1 MPPKHQSPPA
11 EAQGQATPGN
21 AGSSS
26 SGSGAPP
33 AGSAFNPTSS
43 SSAASS
49 SSSCSGPPGSS
60 ATSAPGITQMS
71 TTSSSGFSGG
81 VGGQNPSAGGSST
94 DGTPGNVACG
104 DAEHAQSCAQP
115 SQDGQDRCVC
125 LTTSG
130 PATWS
135 RTPLT
140 PPLTH
145 SVWESRRMLLPCLLI
160 GSDKRCSEGALRE
173 GTSNQRAHY

>member
-115 SQDGQDRCVC
+115 SQDGQDRCVPHNQWACHLVTHAPCSTSHTLC
-125 LTTSG
+125 LGIQTNAS
-130 PATWS
+130 A
-135 RTPLT
+135 
-140 PPLTH
+140 
-145 SVWESRRMLLPCLLI
+145 MLANR
-160 GSDKRCSEGALRE
+160 K
-173 GTSNQRAHY
+173 

>member
-43 SSAASS
+43 SSAASGTS
-49 SSSCSGPPGSS
+49 ACSGPPGSS
-60 ATSAPGITQMS
+60 ATSAPGIAQMS
-71 TTSSSGFSGG
+71 TTSSSGFSSG

-104 DAEHAQSCAQP
+104 DVEHGQSCAQP

-130 PATWS
+130 LATWS
-135 RTPLT
+135 HPLLHLSHT
-140 PPLTH
+140 LRIQTNA
-145 SVWESRRMLLPCLLI
+145 SSMLAN
-160 GSDKRCSEGALRE
+160 KK
-173 GTSNQRAHY
+173 